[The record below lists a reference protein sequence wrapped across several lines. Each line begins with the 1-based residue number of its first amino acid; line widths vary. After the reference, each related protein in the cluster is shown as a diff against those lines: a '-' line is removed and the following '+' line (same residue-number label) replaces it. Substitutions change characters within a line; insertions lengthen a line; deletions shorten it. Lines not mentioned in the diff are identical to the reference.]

1 MTLKPSC
8 FFTRIDRGR
17 RSRYKCLN
25 AYPRGNPMQTAK
37 KEINKLLRRLPENC
51 SMEDIQYHIY
61 VLQKIERG
69 LQQADD
75 GKVISAEVL
84 EKRMKMRI

>member
-1 MTLKPSC
+1 
-8 FFTRIDRGR
+8 
-17 RSRYKCLN
+17 
-25 AYPRGNPMQTAK
+25 MQTAR
-37 KEINKLLRRLPENC
+37 KEIYKLLRRLPENC